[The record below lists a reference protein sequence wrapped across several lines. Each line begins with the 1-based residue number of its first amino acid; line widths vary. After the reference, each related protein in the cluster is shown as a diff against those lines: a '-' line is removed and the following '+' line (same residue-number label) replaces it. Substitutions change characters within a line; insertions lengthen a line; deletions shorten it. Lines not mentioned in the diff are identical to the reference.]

1 MMEKRSLYSEAA
13 ISYSDRSAGKRR
25 NKAEKG
31 GKRRRNTYSAKY
43 MQDGSYRR
51 RKWIMTNGLVWAI
64 LGLGIG
70 FLVTKAIENKYTF
83 KMYLYII
90 LIACLAALIIWLKV
104 NHIL

>member
-1 MMEKRSLYSEAA
+1 
-13 ISYSDRSAGKRR
+13 
-25 NKAEKG
+25 
-31 GKRRRNTYSAKY
+31 
-43 MQDGSYRR
+43 
-51 RKWIMTNGLVWAI
+51 MTNGLVWAI

-90 LIACLAALIIWLKV
+90 LIACLAALMIWLKV